1 MRPRPRLH
9 PGRLA
14 ARLPQRTVR
23 LRLTA
28 LYGAL
33 FLASG
38 TALLAITN
46 ILARSWPPP
55 RIVASPRHHPGPGHT
70 GNSAPWHRGHV
81 QVAHQVQAQVAHQL
95 QAQVTQ
101 QQLQHT
107 AALNQLLA
115 ESAIALGLMAI
126 ASVAL
131 GWLVA
136 GRVLRPLRDMT
147 AAARAISEDNLGER
161 LAVAGPGD
169 ELKDLGDTID
179 SLLDRLQSAF
189 DAQRNFVAS
198 ASHELRTP
206 LTVERAMLEVA
217 LADPHAS
224 AATLRSVCEDLLEA
238 GQQQQRLIDALLT
251 LARSQRGLDHRERL
265 DLAAITQQAL
275 DTRQPETTARGLAVG
290 ATITPTPVL
299 GDAPLLQRLAVNLID
314 NAIRHNTPGGR
325 IDIQVTASDGHPQ
338 LTITNTGPDIPACQI
353 ARLLQPFQRLAATRP
368 TGDEGLGLGLSIVA
382 AIAKAHHAT
391 LTINPGPHG
400 GLTIAISFPPATVT
414 TPDRRRALA
423 RA

>member
-1 MRPRPRLH
+1 MRPPLRLR

-14 ARLPQRTVR
+14 ARLPRRTVR

-38 TALLAITN
+38 GGLLAITN
-46 ILARSWPPP
+46 ILARSWPWSV
-55 RIVASPRHHPGPGHT
+55 VAFPLRHPSPGHT
-70 GNSAPWHRGHV
+70 GNSAAAQQGHV
-81 QVAHQVQAQVAHQL
+81 QVGHQVQALVAQQL

-101 QQLQHT
+101 QHT

-115 ESAIALGLMAI
+115 QSAIALGLMAI

-161 LAVAGPGD
+161 LAVPGPGD

-179 SLLDRLQSAF
+179 SLLDRLQAAF

-217 LADPHAS
+217 LADPDAS
-224 AATLRSVCEDLLEA
+224 AAALRSVCEDLLEA

-265 DLAAITQQAL
+265 DLAAITHEVL
-275 DTRQPETTARGLAVG
+275 DTRQPEAAARGLAIH
-290 ATITPTPVL
+290 ATITPAPVL
-299 GDAPLLQRLAVNLID
+299 GDARLLQRLAANLID
-314 NAIRHNTPGGR
+314 NAIRHNIPGGR
-325 IDIQVTASDGHPQ
+325 IDIRVTASDGYP
-338 LTITNTGPDIPACQI
+338 LLAITNTGPDIPAGQVT
-353 ARLLQPFQRLAATRP
+353 RLLQPFQRLRATRP
-368 TGDEGLGLGLSIVA
+368 ASGEGLGLGLSIVA
-382 AIAKAHHAT
+382 AIAKAHRAT

-400 GLTIAISFPPATVT
+400 GLTIGISFPPSTAT